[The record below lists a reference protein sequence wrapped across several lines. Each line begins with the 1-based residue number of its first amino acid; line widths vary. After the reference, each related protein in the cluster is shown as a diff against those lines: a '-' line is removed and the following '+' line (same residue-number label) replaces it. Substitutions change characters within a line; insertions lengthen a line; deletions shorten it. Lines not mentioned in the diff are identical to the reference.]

1 MTNIKR
7 FRVKKLFPINSIL
20 ATCQT
25 KQPYPDKEKTT
36 YQSLYSCYDGANCVY
51 HCCSPLEVVHSWLWI
66 WAEIPLLSRQGDMSP
81 LRGLQNRS
89 GTSMKQW
96 PTLKVMLT
104 VSKNWISNYVHL
116 QMHWLLKKKQFHQW
130 NQIRTKQA
138 HTVWEAVAPEVNRR
152 KSGFNAKLQQS
163 ACPWTK

>member
-116 QMHWLLKKKQFHQW
+116 QMHWLLKKNNFINETRLELNKHTQFGRLW
-130 NQIRTKQA
+130 LPK
-138 HTVWEAVAPEVNRR
+138 
-152 KSGFNAKLQQS
+152 
-163 ACPWTK
+163 

>member
-1 MTNIKR
+1 MRNIKR

-66 WAEIPLLSRQGDMSP
+66 WAEIPLLSRQGDMS
-81 LRGLQNRS
+81 RAK
-89 GTSMKQW
+89 TSMKQW

-104 VSKNWISNYVHL
+104 VSKTGFLTMYTYKCTDFL
-116 QMHWLLKKKQFHQW
+116 KKQFHQW